1 MERALDEVLT
11 AAIELVRADAG
22 YIRLFDTPGD
32 LMSYPFA
39 AQRGFS
45 PEYIDYFGSLA
56 RPLDPN
62 ARPALARG
70 ERVIVEDMT
79 SHPAFQPHLSYV
91 LTEGYISMQA
101 TPMVTRAGKS
111 VGAIITAFIRCYT
124 PPEEELEL
132 LSVYADLAAG
142 IIERQERI
150 ESQERTERVLRAAL
164 NVKDEFLG
172 LVSHELRTP
181 LTVIRGMT
189 SILNRNPDLARDKR
203 KEIYEDLTNEGARL
217 HRIIE
222 NMLALAKMQ
231 SGNGPAVEPI
241 NVNHFLESCAKAF
254 DKELPGLQ
262 LEYSG
267 LPGEQMV
274 LGVERHVEQLLHNLV
289 ENAYK
294 YSTRG
299 SPIEIRAIPTP
310 DEVLISVADRGI
322 GVSNPES
329 IFKPF
334 RREHE
339 AERVAG
345 GLGLGLAVCKMLVE
359 SQGGRIWAEPRD
371 GGGSVFTFTLPLPP
385 EAAA

>member
-1 MERALDEVLT
+1 
-11 AAIELVRADAG
+11 
-22 YIRLFDTPGD
+22 
-32 LMSYPFA
+32 
-39 AQRGFS
+39 
-45 PEYIDYFGSLA
+45 
-56 RPLDPN
+56 
-62 ARPALARG
+62 
-70 ERVIVEDMT
+70 
-79 SHPAFQPHLSYV
+79 
-91 LTEGYISMQA
+91 
-101 TPMVTRAGKS
+101 MVTRAGKP

-132 LSVYADLAAG
+132 VDIYANLAAG
-142 IIERQERI
+142 IIERQDRI
-150 ESQERTERVLRAAL
+150 ASQERTERALRAAL
-164 NVKDEFLG
+164 NARDEFLG

-181 LTVIRGMT
+181 LTVLRGMS

-203 KEIYEDLTNEGARL
+203 KEIYLDLASEGARL

-222 NMLALAKMQ
+222 NMLSLAKMQ

-241 NVNHFLESCAKAF
+241 NVNRFLDSCAKAF
-254 DKELPGLQ
+254 DKELPGLE
-262 LEYSG
+262 LEFSR

-274 LGVERHVEQLLHNLV
+274 LGVERHLEQLLQNLV

-299 SPIEIRAIPTP
+299 SPIEIRATNTT

-322 GVSNPES
+322 GVRDPES

-334 RREHE
+334 RRELE

-359 SQGGRIWAEPRD
+359 FQGGRIWAEPRD
-371 GGGSVFTFTLPLPP
+371 GGGSVFTFSLPLPP
-385 EAAA
+385 AAAA

>member
-1 MERALDEVLT
+1 MDPALDEVLT

-32 LMSYPFA
+32 LLSYPFV

-45 PEYIDYFGSLA
+45 SEYIDYFGSLVH
-56 RPLDPN
+56 PLDPN

-70 ERVIVEDMT
+70 ERVIIEDMT

-91 LTEGYISMQA
+91 LTEGYVSMQA
-101 TPMVTRAGKS
+101 TPMVTRAGKP

-124 PPEEELEL
+124 PPEDELEL
-132 LSVYADLAAG
+132 LDVYADLAAG
-142 IIERQERI
+142 IIERQDRI
-150 ESQERTERVLRAAL
+150 ARQERTERALRSAL
-164 NVKDEFLG
+164 NAKDEFLG

-181 LTVIRGMT
+181 LTVIRGMS

-203 KEIYEDLTNEGARL
+203 KEIYDDLATEGARL

-222 NMLALAKMQ
+222 NMLTLAKMQ
-231 SGNGPAVEPI
+231 ASSAPAMEPI
-241 NVNHFLESCAKAF
+241 NVNRFLESSAKAF

-267 LPGEQMV
+267 LPTEQMV
-274 LGVERHVEQLLHNLV
+274 LGVERHMEQLLQNLV

-294 YSTRG
+294 YSARG
-299 SPIEIRAIPTP
+299 SPVEIRATYTP

-322 GVSNPES
+322 GVRDPES

-334 RREHE
+334 RREQQ
-339 AERVAG
+339 AEQVAG

-359 SQGGRIWAEPRD
+359 FQGGRIWAEPRD
-371 GGGSVFTFTLPLPP
+371 GGGSIFTFTLLLPP
-385 EAAA
+385 QAA